1 LAAVIIR
8 PLPPTKSL
16 YPAVNFFKD
25 AYQVFDKIP
34 QLEKKK
40 PMFRMLESFT
50 SGKWELSTFPF
61 STERERG
68 NYCESFM
75 PLSILDVMPL
85 AKRNK

>member
-34 QLEKKK
+34 QLEKKT
-40 PMFRMLESFT
+40 MFRMLESFT

-61 STERERG
+61 EIIT
-68 NYCESFM
+68 NSFVHF
-75 PLSILDVMPL
+75 LLFLLPL
-85 AKRNK
+85 A

>member
-1 LAAVIIR
+1 
-8 PLPPTKSL
+8 
-16 YPAVNFFKD
+16 
-25 AYQVFDKIP
+25 VFDKIP

-40 PMFRMLESFT
+40 TMFRMLESFT

-61 STERERG
+61 SIERERG

-75 PLSILDVMPL
+75 PLSILDVMAL